1 MELLQEVTAQTTNY
15 LFAGFFVIFGV
26 MLIYVASLA
35 VRYRNLKQEYEMLNS
50 LDRDGTQE

>member
-15 LFAGFFVIFGV
+15 LIAGFSVIFGV
-26 MLIYVASLA
+26 MLIYAASLA

-50 LDRDGTQE
+50 LGRDGTQE

>member
-15 LFAGFFVIFGV
+15 LIAGFSVIFGV

-50 LDRDGTQE
+50 LGRDGTQE

>member
-15 LFAGFFVIFGV
+15 LIAGYSVIFGV

-35 VRYRNLKQEYEMLNS
+35 LRYRNLKQEFEMLNS
-50 LDRDGTQE
+50 LGRDGTQE